1 MDEILNPFSPG
12 AGSRPPALVGRD
24 SLIRET
30 EVLLAR
36 VKSGRAAKSMI
47 MTGLRGVGKT
57 VLLNRLASEAR
68 EQNYHVLMIEVD
80 ESQSFLKHLVQ
91 SLKLM
96 LLELDA
102 ESRMKSTARKA
113 LSILK
118 SFAGVTIG
126 YGDFSF
132 GLDISPSQGMAD
144 SGSLELD
151 LPALFSAIGEVAI
164 EKGTGIA
171 LIVDEVQFLN
181 EQELSALILTMHKMQ
196 QLQLPVVLISAGL
209 PVMYELAGQAKSYAE
224 RLFSF
229 PSLGPLSREDA
240 DKAIQLPIEQAGER
254 IEPDALETIYR
265 MTQGYPYFLQEW
277 GYWAWNTA
285 QRSPI
290 TSEDV
295 QTAGPIVIRQLDDN
309 FFKVRFNRITPKE
322 REFLRAMA
330 TLGAGPHRSSDV
342 AERLGKKVSAIGP
355 MRKSLI
361 KKGMIYS
368 PAYGLL
374 DFTVPLFGDFMLR
387 VMGEG
392 NSLDSE

>member
-1 MDEILNPFSPG
+1 
-12 AGSRPPALVGRD
+12 
-24 SLIRET
+24 
-30 EVLLAR
+30 
-36 VKSGRAAKSMI
+36 
-47 MTGLRGVGKT
+47 
-57 VLLNRLASEAR
+57 
-68 EQNYHVLMIEVD
+68 
-80 ESQSFLKHLVQ
+80 
-91 SLKLM
+91 
-96 LLELDA
+96 
-102 ESRMKSTARKA
+102 
-113 LSILK
+113 
-118 SFAGVTIG
+118 
-126 YGDFSF
+126 
-132 GLDISPSQGMAD
+132 
-144 SGSLELD
+144 
-151 LPALFSAIGEVAI
+151 
-164 EKGTGIA
+164 
-171 LIVDEVQFLN
+171 
-181 EQELSALILTMHKMQ
+181 
-196 QLQLPVVLISAGL
+196 
-209 PVMYELAGQAKSYAE
+209 MYELAGQAKSYAE

-229 PSLGPLSREDA
+229 PSLGPLNREDA
-240 DKAIQLPIEQAGER
+240 DKAIRIPIEQAGEK

-387 VMGEG
+387 VMDEG
-392 NSLDSE
+392 NSLDPE